1 MAAKQTEE
9 KKRHCMRDCPVTMN
23 SPGTATPSS
32 IKNHTS
38 KAAQGKEAMKT
49 SSTIPT
55 TVIRAVTLTVL
66 LGNG

>member
-38 KAAQGKEAMKT
+38 KPTQGSRGMKT

-55 TVIRAVTLTVL
+55 TAIRAVTLTAL
-66 LGNG
+66 LGKG